1 MYAYNFDPDKS
12 KNPFSYFTQIIYY
25 AFLRRIQ
32 KEKKQSYIK
41 YKAIEAA
48 DIYNEFP
55 VWVNNIIEEKE
66 EEEETIHDL
75 SDASIRYFNLSKAD
89 IEKFTPKR
97 KKTKKKKKKTKKKDR
112 KLDEFLED

>member
-1 MYAYNFDPDKS
+1 MYAHNFDPDKS

-55 VWVNNIIEEKE
+55 RWINN
-66 EEEETIHDL
+66 TINPDEINEM
-75 SDASIRYFNLSKAD
+75 DAHIRYFNLSKAD
-89 IEKFTPKR
+89 IERFSPKP
-97 KKTKKKKKKTKKKDR
+97 KKKKKKKTDKKKDQVF
-112 KLDEFLED
+112 DEFLEN